1 MPADRDLRGAKLAGV
16 DLSGADLSNAD
27 LSNTDLSNTDLRN
40 ADLRNADLSGANLAA
55 AALSGARLHG
65 ARGGRAVTVLFG
77 KEAQMIQPLQQAL
90 QVGRPVVVALTAA
103 RALRLREV
111 TVVNEGD
118 LDCAKSME
126 VRTGPSAD
134 GPWTRVAAFTLR
146 RRADERQTFAAAPDG
161 FSGSKKSIETAIRA
175 APALAGFVQVVV
187 LDTFPYYGP
196 QFGAQA
202 GGFRFSRVSSVEL
215 EGDAWGPAA

>member
-1 MPADRDLRGAKLAGV
+1 M
-16 DLSGADLSNAD
+16 
-27 LSNTDLSNTDLRN
+27 
-40 ADLRNADLSGANLAA
+40 
-55 AALSGARLHG
+55 
-65 ARGGRAVTVLFG
+65 LFG
-77 KEAQMIQPLQQAL
+77 KEAQMIQPSLHWGGGVPTPVRHADMQYAL
-90 QVGRPVVVALTAA
+90 QVNRPVVVALTAA

-111 TVVNEGD
+111 TVVNESD
-118 LDCAKSME
+118 LYCAKSME

-146 RRADERQTFAAAPDG
+146 PRAGERQTFAAAPDG

-187 LDTFPYYGP
+187 LDTY
-196 QFGAQA
+196 
-202 GGFRFSRVSSVEL
+202 RHTSRISSVEL